1 VLAINGTSNNSVQVD
16 ASCVI
21 PAVVNVVAYIQEPV
35 IVNVETPI
43 EGFTFL
49 ALF

>member
-1 VLAINGTSNNSVQVD
+1 MSAINGTSNNSIQVD
-16 ASCVI
+16 TSCFI
-21 PAVVNVVAYIQEPV
+21 PAVGNLAAYIQEPV
-35 IVNVETPI
+35 IVNLQTPL